1 MQKYSQPEEYHFSRN
16 SIELVNFAIKH
27 LHSKP
32 LKVLDLCSGCGVV
45 GIEYYL
51 KTNSQALFTFIELQ
65 ANIFKSHLDANIQKS
80 NIQLDRAYYCD
91 FRDLDLNRSFD
102 LILCN
107 PPYFKA
113 EQARLGN
120 NQVKSIC
127 THFNANFF
135 EDLIGFISKSLS
147 QNGKSFILCRKDFL
161 PRDTLEK
168 WKDQIKIEEL
178 DNKTDVII
186 LDQTGYIDS

>member
-1 MQKYSQPEEYHFSRN
+1 MQSYSQPEEYHFSRN
-16 SIELVNFAIKH
+16 SIELVNFAINH
-27 LHSKP
+27 QGSKP
-32 LKVLDLCSGCGVV
+32 IKILDLCSGCGVV

-65 ANIFKSHLDANIQKS
+65 ANIFKDHLEANIQKCE
-80 NIQLDRAYYCD
+80 IQLDQIYYCD
-91 FRDLDLNRSFD
+91 FRDLDLNTSFD

-113 EQARLGN
+113 EQSRLSN
-120 NQVKSIC
+120 NKVKNKC
-127 THFNANFF
+127 THFNTGFF

-147 QNGKSFILCRKDFL
+147 QNGKSFILCRRDFL
-161 PRDTLEK
+161 PKDTLEK
-168 WKDQIKIEEL
+168 WKDQIKVEKL

-186 LDQTGYIDS
+186 LDQIGYINS